1 MPNPRDREESA
12 SSRVLD
18 TLAEDTERDGKMD
31 AEEGTPLSLRDT
43 INPLEVDGG
52 TMLIPRK
59 KKKEKKKEEKKREK
73 KEEKEKEVHL
83 FLSWLL
89 MRAKTLN
96 RS

>member
-1 MPNPRDREESA
+1 MEKWMRRKGL
-12 SSRVLD
+12 V
-18 TLAEDTERDGKMD
+18 
-31 AEEGTPLSLRDT
+31 PLSLRDT

-59 KKKEKKKEEKKREK
+59 KKKKKKKEEKKREK